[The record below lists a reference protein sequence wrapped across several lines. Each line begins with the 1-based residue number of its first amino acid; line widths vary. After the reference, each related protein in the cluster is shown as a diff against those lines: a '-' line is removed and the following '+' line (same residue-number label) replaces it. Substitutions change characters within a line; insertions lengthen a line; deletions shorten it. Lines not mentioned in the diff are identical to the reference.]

1 MYSMLMNSS
10 SELTTRG
17 VGRLLRLLRL
27 RGGLEQHKLA
37 SMLGVSQPTISRW
50 EAGLG
55 VPSPAQAQ
63 AWVSACRDAV
73 GDALA
78 AEVSE
83 AVELALRDG
92 AAEDAAAVDAR
103 LRRLTMK
110 VAGGGTGVYDRL
122 IPYYADVAAGIGEA
136 QEQRALPRQQL
147 SVPRE
152 VHARDPGCY
161 ALRVSGDSMAPQ
173 LLDGDLVVVS
183 PAAPLMDGCIV
194 AAYIEPDGDVVKVYR
209 ELPGGAVVLQPV
221 NPAYASVVLG
231 AEDGPEARIWGR
243 VVLSQREL

>member
-1 MYSMLMNSS
+1 MYSMRMNSS
-10 SELTTRG
+10 SELTTRA

-37 SMLGVSQPTISRW
+37 SLLGVSQPTISRW

-55 VPSPAQAQ
+55 APSPDQAQ

-78 AEVSE
+78 TEVAD
-83 AVELALRDG
+83 AVGLALRDG
-92 AAEDAAAVDAR
+92 GAEDVAGIDAQ

-110 VAGGGTGVYDRL
+110 VAGGGTGAYDQL

-136 QEQRALPRQQL
+136 QEQRAVPRQQL

-152 VHARDPGCY
+152 VYERDPGCY

-183 PAAPLMDGCIV
+183 PAAPLLDGCIV

-209 ELPGGAVVLQPV
+209 VLPGGVVVLQPV
-221 NPAYASVVLG
+221 NPAYESVVLHTD
-231 AEDGPEARIWGR
+231 DGPEARIWGR